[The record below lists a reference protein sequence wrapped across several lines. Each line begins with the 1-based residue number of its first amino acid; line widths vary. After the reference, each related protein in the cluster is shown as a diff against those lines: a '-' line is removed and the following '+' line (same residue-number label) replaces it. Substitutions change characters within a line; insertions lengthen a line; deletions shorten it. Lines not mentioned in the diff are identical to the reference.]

1 VNEIVP
7 ESAQGKPIEIW
18 FQDEARVGQQGTL
31 TRVWSKRGS
40 RPRALRDRRYQW
52 TYIFGAVCPERGLG
66 AAVVLSHVNVEA
78 MNVHLAEISGQITP
92 GAHAVLVLDGAGWHD
107 PPKLRVP
114 DNISLLAL
122 PRYSPELNP
131 VREYLAIL
139 RSNFLSHLE
148 QLRGHSRCMLRCLE

>member
-1 VNEIVP
+1 LP
-7 ESAQGKPIEIW
+7 
-18 FQDEARVGQQGTL
+18 
-31 TRVWSKRGS
+31 
-40 RPRALRDRRYQW
+40 
-52 TYIFGAVCPERGLG
+52 
-66 AAVVLSHVNVEA
+66 HVNVEA

-139 RSNFLSHLE
+139 RSNFLSHRVWNSYEAILDACCDAWNKLMQMPE
-148 QLRGHSRCMLRCLE
+148 RLTAITARDWAQAITG